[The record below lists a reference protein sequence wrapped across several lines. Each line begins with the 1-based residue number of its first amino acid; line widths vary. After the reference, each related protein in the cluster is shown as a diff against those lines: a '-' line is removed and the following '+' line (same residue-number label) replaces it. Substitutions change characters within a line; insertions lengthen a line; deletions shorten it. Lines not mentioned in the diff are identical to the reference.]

1 MRKTAFYI
9 VLFMFS
15 IMGILT
21 GICAVYPA
29 DGIQIG
35 KLTLRFPTLA
45 EMLHQEVAP
54 LEEQA
59 STVSPEEILLQ
70 HEREMLMQQETE
82 ILQFFRE
89 NRAAIRFPRAIEDS
103 TSIGDSTYFDTF
115 FAALENAP
123 TFPVNV
129 VHYGDSQIEED
140 RISKVLRQNWQA
152 DFTGGGVGLVPAY
165 QSVQT
170 LTVKQ
175 TMSYKPM
182 RSIVYS
188 SAYKKKKDKQ
198 YGPTGQM
205 AWIDSTYTIAVS
217 PRDNKTGTYSAHYF
231 SQLTLLSSGESGLKA
246 TILGKRYA
254 IPNTGTTLQMT
265 TFDLPD
271 STTNISVSLSGRGK
285 IYGIRLSNPRGVNVD
300 NIPMR
305 GCSGTIFTRMDNNQL
320 SAYFEQTN
328 TRLIILQYGGNNMPH
343 LRGSEGVDRY
353 MRLLRRQIDYM
364 KQQAPNAAFLFIGP
378 SDMTTR
384 KNGKKMTYPI
394 LPEVNDKL
402 SAMARDAG
410 IAYWSMYDAMGGHNS
425 MQQWVASGLAG
436 KDYIHFTRRGAD
448 EMGKILYD
456 ELMTA
461 YRYYQW
467 RRNNR
472 VELEA
477 LDNDNDT
484 ATPAA
489 IETELNQI
497 IPVQIGIDETDEQAA
512 QAVTDSAYYPTP
524 YLIPTL

>member
-9 VLFMFS
+9 SLFMFS
-15 IMGILT
+15 IMGVLT
-21 GICAVYPA
+21 AISAVYPA
-29 DGIQIG
+29 DGLHLG
-35 KLTLRFPTLA
+35 KLSLRFPTLT
-45 EMLHQEVAP
+45 EMLPEKPSVEQPAAP
-54 LEEQA
+54 V
-59 STVSPEEILLQ
+59 VSPEELLLQ
-70 HEREMLMQQETE
+70 REKEMLLQQEHNL
-82 ILQFFRE
+82 INFFRD
-89 NRAAIRFPRAIEDS
+89 NQAAIRFPRALDDT
-103 TSIGDSTYFDTF
+103 TSIGDSTYFDAF
-115 FAALENAP
+115 FAALENAANV
-123 TFPVNV
+123 PVNV

-140 RISKVLRQNWQA
+140 RISKVLRQSWQA
-152 DFTGGGVGLVPAY
+152 EFTGGGVGLVPAY

-175 TMSYKPM
+175 TMSYKPV
-182 RSIVYS
+182 RSIVYNT
-188 SAYKKKKDKQ
+188 AYKKKKDKQ

-205 AWIDSTYTIAVS
+205 AWIDSTYTISVS
-217 PRDNKTGTYSAHYF
+217 PRDNKTGKYSAHYF

-246 TILGKRYA
+246 TILDKRYA
-254 IPNTGTTLQMT
+254 IPNNGTTLQMT

-271 STTNISVSLSGRGK
+271 STTSASIRLSGRGN
-285 IYGIRLSNPRGVNVD
+285 IYGVRLSNPTGVNVD

-305 GCSGTIFTRMDNNQL
+305 GCSGTIFTRMDDNQL
-320 SAYFEQTN
+320 SSYFEQTN

-353 MRLLRRQIDYM
+353 MRLLRRQIEYM
-364 KQQAPNAAFLFIGP
+364 KRQAPNAAFLFIGP

-384 KNGKKMTYPI
+384 KNGTKMTYPI

-467 RRNNR
+467 RNNNR
-472 VELEA
+472 AEPEKPSIFMGTEEELYPEMN
-477 LDNDNDT
+477 LEIEFETSDELIN
-484 ATPAA
+484 ATRYM
-489 IETELNQI
+489 LH
-497 IPVQIGIDETDEQAA
+497 
-512 QAVTDSAYYPTP
+512 
-524 YLIPTL
+524 TL